1 MMRYELFIAHHSA
14 FITSSLSDD
23 VRCRDFIRLSF
34 SLSIALHIP
43 LPHYRCMQPTAID
56 WESLIE
62 NTKLDDHIGQLHS
75 SPWSF
80 FERQVFNLRAR
91 SNEEERAE
99 SITDDL

>member
-1 MMRYELFIAHHSA
+1 MIAGA
-14 FITSSLSDD
+14 
-23 VRCRDFIRLSF
+23 
-34 SLSIALHIP
+34 SIAFNIVVPHYPVMP
-43 LPHYRCMQPTAID
+43 LPQQGVD

-62 NTKLDDHIGQLHS
+62 NTKLDDHISQVTS

-80 FERQVFNLRAR
+80 FERQVFNIRAR

>member
-1 MMRYELFIAHHSA
+1 MNGA
-14 FITSSLSDD
+14 T
-23 VRCRDFIRLSF
+23 
-34 SLSIALHIP
+34 SIAFNMG
-43 LPHYRCMQPTAID
+43 LPHARAMLRVTTD

-62 NTKLDDHIGQLHS
+62 NTKLDDRIGQCTS

-80 FERQVFNLRAR
+80 FERQVFNIRAR